1 MLFKPGENERL
12 YYTVTEVAEM
22 LGVNAS
28 LLRFWEK
35 EFDVIK
41 PRRNKKGTRFY
52 TGSDIEKIRMIYKL
66 VKDQGFTLQGARE
79 KLKGKQPK
87 QVEQNA
93 EVLSKLR
100 NIRSVLLQI
109 SESL

>member
-22 LGVNAS
+22 LQVNPS
-28 LLRFWEK
+28 TLRFWEK
-35 EFDVIK
+35 EFDFIK

-52 TGSDIEKIRMIYKL
+52 TSADIEKIRTVYKL
-66 VKDQGFTLQGARE
+66 VKEKGFTLQGARE
-79 KLKGKQPK
+79 KLKNKD
-87 QVEQNA
+87 EETLETRA

-100 NIRSVLLQI
+100 YIRSVLLQI
-109 SESL
+109 NESL

>member
-12 YYTVTEVAEM
+12 YYTVTEVAE
-22 LGVNAS
+22 LLDVNAS

-35 EFDVIK
+35 EFDIIK
-41 PRRNKKGTRFY
+41 PKRNKKGTRFY
-52 TGSDIEKIRMIYKL
+52 TAADIEKIRMIYKL

-79 KLKGKQPK
+79 KMKAKQNH
-87 QVEQNA
+87 QVDNNA

-100 NIRSVLLQI
+100 YVREVLVKI
-109 SESL
+109 GESI